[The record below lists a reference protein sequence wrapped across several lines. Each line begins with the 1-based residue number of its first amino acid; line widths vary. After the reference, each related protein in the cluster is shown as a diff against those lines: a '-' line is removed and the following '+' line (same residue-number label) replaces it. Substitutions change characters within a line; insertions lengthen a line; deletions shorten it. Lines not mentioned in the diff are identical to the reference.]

1 MRMRRLCAMVVLA
14 AMWSTGSPVAACPNP
29 DMNATA
35 QMRSNGASLRMG
47 QSRRAT
53 GGGNASLEGCGGV
66 TLDSVPPMMF
76 SDAPS
81 MTADLSGMLGL
92 AMEITADGNCAAGLL
107 IRTAAG
113 DWFYDDSGRGAG
125 LPRVML
131 RRPGTGRM
139 QIWIGTPDGAVCR
152 TRVNLMTYPAF
163 G

>member
-1 MRMRRLCAMVVLA
+1 MRLRRLFAILILA
-14 AMWSTGSPVAACPNP
+14 VTSTAASSVAACPNP
-29 DMNATA
+29 DMGALA
-35 QMRSNGASLRMG
+35 QLRSNGAALRMG

-53 GGGNASLEGCGGV
+53 GGGPVTLDGCPGV
-66 TLDSVPPMMF
+66 TLDATPPMMF

-92 AMEITADGNCAAGLL
+92 AMEIRADGPCATGLL

-125 LPRVML
+125 LPRLML
-131 RRPGTGRM
+131 RKPGTGQM

>member
-1 MRMRRLCAMVVLA
+1 MRSRRLFAMLVLA
-14 AMWSTGSPVAACPNP
+14 ATSSTALPAVACPNP
-29 DMNATA
+29 DMNAMA
-35 QMRSNGASLRMG
+35 QLRSNGASLRMG

-53 GGGNASLEGCGGV
+53 GGGNAMLDGCDGV
-66 TLDSVPPMMF
+66 TLEAVPPMMF

-92 AMEITADGNCAAGLL
+92 AMEIRADGNCATGLL

-125 LPRVML
+125 LPRLML
-131 RRPGTGRM
+131 RNPGTGRM

>member
-14 AMWSTGSPVAACPNP
+14 AIWSTGSPVAACPNP
-29 DMNATA
+29 DMGAFT
-35 QMRSNGASLRMG
+35 QLRSNGASLRMG

-53 GGGNASLEGCGGV
+53 GGGTATLDACSTV
-66 TLDSVPPMMF
+66 TLPSVPPMRF
-76 SDAPS
+76 ADAPS

-92 AMEITADGNCAAGLL
+92 AMEIRADAPCATGLL

-131 RRPGTGRM
+131 RKPGSGQM
-139 QIWIGTPDGAVCR
+139 QIWVGTPDGAVCR
-152 TRVNLMTYPAF
+152 TRVTLMTYPAF
-163 G
+163 N